1 MNILFVADVSIG
13 KVIGGAERVLF
24 EQSTRLAQRGH
35 NVHILTRG
43 LGGHKTD
50 KELIQGVWEWRYD
63 VDQRN
68 PLSFIRS
75 TCLNGKRLFE
85 LLHSEYG
92 FDCINIHQ
100 PFSGLGVIR
109 SPLGKGIKKVY
120 TCHSL
125 SFEEFKTRT
134 PKPAGL
140 IGRSVYFLKSRG
152 RKYVEKKVMNNCD
165 WVVVLSEFTM
175 NRLYR
180 FYRISEEKK
189 IEIIPGGVDLEKFYP
204 AHDKVKIRKGLNLPG
219 EKTILLT
226 VRNLVP
232 RMGLKNLI
240 IAIKEVVK
248 VASDIYLVLG
258 GDGPLKKDLIDLTRQ
273 LGVEDFIRFEGFIPE
288 EELPTY
294 YRMADLFV
302 LSTVEL
308 EGFGLVTLEALAS
321 GVPVLGTPIGG
332 TVEILKKLNP
342 KLLFKDIDS
351 ESIAELIVDTHRE
364 FQKNSVS
371 QGRLSAQCRRFV
383 EQNYSWEKNID
394 NLENLFREV
403 SES

>member
-1 MNILFVADVSIG
+1 MNILFVADVSIH

-24 EQSTRLAQRGH
+24 EQSTRLAQGGY
-35 NVHILTRG
+35 NVHIMTRK
-43 LGGHKTD
+43 LPGHRSNQ
-50 KELIQGVWEWRYD
+50 EVIQGVWEWRYD
-63 VDQRN
+63 VDQGN
-68 PLSFIRS
+68 PLLFIKS
-75 TCLNGKRLFE
+75 TYLNGKRLFE
-85 LLHSEYG
+85 RLHSEYR
-92 FDCINIHQ
+92 FDCINLHQ

-109 SPLGKGIKKVY
+109 SPLGKRIKKVY

-134 PKPAGL
+134 PKPEGL
-140 IGRSVYFLKSRG
+140 IGRSVYFLNSRG

-189 IEIIPGGVDLEKFYP
+189 IEIIPGGVDLERFYP

-232 RMGLKNLI
+232 RMGLENLI

-258 GDGPLKKDLIDLTRQ
+258 GEGPLKKDLIDLTRQ

-288 EELPTY
+288 EELPAY

-302 LSTVEL
+302 LPTLEL

-332 TVEILKKLNP
+332 TVEILRRLNP
-342 KLLFKDIDS
+342 GLLFKDVSS
-351 ESIAELIVDTHRE
+351 ESIAELILDTHRE
-364 FQKNSVS
+364 FQKNPVS
-371 QGRLSAQCRRFV
+371 QGRLSIQCRRFV
-383 EQNYSWEKNID
+383 EQNYSWKKNVD
-394 NLENLFREV
+394 RLEDLFREIL
-403 SES
+403 ES

>member
-1 MNILFVADVSIG
+1 LNILFVADVSIG

-50 KELIQGVWEWRYD
+50 KELIQGVWEWRYY

-68 PLSFIRS
+68 TLSFIRS

-109 SPLGKGIKKVY
+109 SLSGRRIKKVY

-134 PKPAGL
+134 PKPEGL
-140 IGRSVYFLKSRG
+140 IGRSVYFLNSRG
-152 RKYVEKKVMNNCD
+152 RKYVEKKVMSNCD
-165 WVVVLSEFTM
+165 WIVVLSEFTM

-204 AHDKVKIRKGLNLPG
+204 AHDKMKIRKGLNLPG

-232 RMGLKNLI
+232 RMGLENLI

-273 LGVEDFIRFEGFIPE
+273 LDVEDFIRFEGFIPE
-288 EELPTY
+288 EELPAY

-302 LSTVEL
+302 LPTVEL

-321 GVPVLGTPIGG
+321 GLPVLGTPIGG

-351 ESIAELIVDTHRE
+351 ESIAELILDTHRE
-364 FQKNSVS
+364 FQKNPVS
-371 QGRLSAQCRRFV
+371 QRRLSVQCRRFV

>member
-1 MNILFVADVSIG
+1 LNILFVADVSIH

-43 LGGHKTD
+43 LRGHKTHE
-50 KELIQGVWEWRYD
+50 ELIQGVWEWRYD
-63 VDQRN
+63 VDQGN
-68 PLSFIRS
+68 PLLFIKS
-75 TCLNGKRLFE
+75 TYLNGNRLFE
-85 LLHSEYG
+85 RLHSEYR
-92 FDCINIHQ
+92 FDCINLHQ

-109 SPLGKGIKKVY
+109 SPLGKRIKKVY

-134 PKPAGL
+134 PKPEGL
-140 IGRSVYFLKSRG
+140 IGRSVYSLNSRG

-189 IEIIPGGVDLEKFYP
+189 IEIIPGGVDLERFYP

-232 RMGLKNLI
+232 RMGLENLI

-258 GDGPLKKDLIDLTRQ
+258 GEGPLKKDLIDLTRQ

-288 EELPTY
+288 EELPAY
-294 YRMADLFV
+294 YRMADVFV
-302 LSTVEL
+302 LPTLEL

-332 TVEILKKLNP
+332 TVEILRRLNP
-342 KLLFKDIDS
+342 GLLFKDVSS
-351 ESIAELIVDTHRE
+351 ESIAELILDTHRE
-364 FQKNSVS
+364 FQKNPVS
-371 QGRLSAQCRRFV
+371 QGRLSIQCRRFV
-383 EQNYSWEKNID
+383 EQNYSWKKNVD
-394 NLENLFREV
+394 RLEDLFREIL
-403 SES
+403 ES